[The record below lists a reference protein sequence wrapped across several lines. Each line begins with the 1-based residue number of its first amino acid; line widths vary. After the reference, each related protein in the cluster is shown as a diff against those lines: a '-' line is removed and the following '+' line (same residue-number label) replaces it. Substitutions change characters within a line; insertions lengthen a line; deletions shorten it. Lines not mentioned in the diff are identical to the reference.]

1 MAEQFKDRLTG
12 MIAEW
17 IRVGFCQ
24 GNFNADNCL
33 VGGRTMD
40 YGPFGSR
47 CCCYDDADEA
57 APVFMLTM
65 MGAPA
70 TIPDSLT
77 HIIFVFSGF
86 VDAYDPEWCSWTGG
100 APHFSF
106 MSQFDAG
113 RANFNVF
120 ARNLLPLLD
129 DQGAKQLKE
138 IQASFPEAGALQLKQ
153 AMAAKLGVAH
163 THANFN
169 EIMQK

>member
-1 MAEQFKDRLTG
+1 
-12 MIAEW
+12 
-17 IRVGFCQ
+17 
-24 GNFNADNCL
+24 
-33 VGGRTMD
+33 
-40 YGPFGSR
+40 
-47 CCCYDDADEA
+47 
-57 APVFMLTM
+57 
-65 MGAPA
+65 
-70 TIPDSLT
+70 
-77 HIIFVFSGF
+77 
-86 VDAYDPEWCSWTGG
+86 
-100 APHFSF
+100 